1 MAGTDG
7 AEYGLRTRVKE
18 DHRPLSHLSN
28 KELGHRVAGE
38 LLNGTLNTAEA
49 LQKYHML
56 NC

>member
-18 DHRPLSHLSN
+18 DRRPLSHLSN

-49 LQKYHML
+49 LQKYHIDR
-56 NC
+56 